1 MRSLILPIMFLLVL
15 LSSQCVEGGEEAREE
30 VREESVRYC
39 DKVFDLLDR
48 TDESWGR
55 CRWSDSLSP
64 DSLTDCEGGLECEGE
79 CVPWSD
85 WCPPQ
90 PGSTTVWRCGGL
102 LSSPELCS
110 HSAFWSGRPCGAPG
124 SRCRGWWPGQCSQP
138 GTVTHSVRKY
148 LEIFQ
153 TENILNLN

>member
-1 MRSLILPIMFLLVL
+1 MFQVSHHSCLLVDIPPSPCTMRSMIPIVFLLVS
-15 LSSQCVEGGEEAREE
+15 LSSQAEEG
-30 VREESVRYC
+30 VRYC
-39 DKVFDLLDR
+39 DKVFDLVDR
-48 TDESWGR
+48 TDESWAR

-64 DSLTDCEGGLECEGE
+64 GSLTDCEGGLECEGE

-110 HSAFWSGRPCGAPG
+110 NSATWSGRPCGATG
-124 SRCRGWWPGQCSQP
+124 SRCTGWWPGQCSQP
-138 GTVTHSVRKY
+138 GTTVTQK
-148 LEIFQ
+148 IF
-153 TENILNLN
+153 